1 MVVIDRVA
9 LVPQPP
15 LLVPEL
21 VPGVLRET
29 GAVRE
34 AAEEAVR
41 WLRGEADRWLAVGP
55 GDGES
60 CGHYEPWRHGSFV
73 GFGAD
78 VRVSLADPD
87 DTAPGEVT
95 ADLPLPVLMT
105 GWLRARAGVARA
117 AVEVVDAGCAP
128 EECARLGRRLGRRDE
143 RAGLLVLGD
152 GSTRH
157 GQRAPGG
164 PDDRAAGF
172 DETVAAALGEVD
184 LEALGSLDAAEAAEL
199 GASGRA
205 TWQVAVG
212 MARSR
217 AVGDAEDDRKWRG
230 EMLYSGAPF
239 GVGYHVAIWERV

>member
-1 MVVIDRVA
+1 M
-9 LVPQPP
+9 
-15 LLVPEL
+15 LVPEL

-29 GAVRE
+29 SAVRE

-41 WLRGEADRWLAVGP
+41 WLRGGAGTWLAVGP

-73 GFGAD
+73 GYGAD
-78 VRVSLADPD
+78 VRVSLADRD
-87 DTAPGEVT
+87 GAVPGDAA

-105 GWLRARAGVARA
+105 GWLRARAGVAEAR
-117 AVEVVDAGCAP
+117 VEVVDAGSAP
-128 EECARLGRRLGRRDE
+128 EECARVGRRLGRCAE
-143 RAGLLVLGD
+143 RIGLLVLGD

-164 PDDRAAGF
+164 PDERAAGF
-172 DETVAAALGEVD
+172 DEMVAAALAEVD
-184 LEALGSLDAAEAAEL
+184 VEALGSLDTAEAAEL

-205 TWQVAVG
+205 PWQVAAG